1 MCDPVTAAIVVGV
14 SSVASTAANVVA
26 QTKTANAQTAAIN
39 AQRAVNR
46 EETRQQASAEL
57 FDRMRAGR
65 REQASVRA
73 AGGEA
78 GLSLSS
84 GGSIEALLLD
94 SAMQTEMAN
103 DRTLANMES
112 RHRANEADAN
122 SMLSRIQKPTA
133 LGAGLQIAS
142 AAAGAWSGVES
153 AKIRTQPS
161 DIDLGFTTMSDVDA
175 WLKSLPDKRKR
186 R

>member
-1 MCDPVTAAIVVGV
+1 MCDPVTAAVVVGV
-14 SSVASTAANVVA
+14 TSVATAAANVVA
-26 QTKTANAQTAAIN
+26 QTKTANAQTKAIN
-39 AQRAVNR
+39 EQRTVVR

-65 REQASVRA
+65 REQAKIRA
-73 AGGEA
+73 ASGEA

-84 GGSIEALLLD
+84 GGSIENLLLD
-94 SAMQTEMAN
+94 SAMQTEMAT
-103 DRTLANMES
+103 DRTIANMES

-142 AAAGAWSGVES
+142 AAASSWSGIQD
-153 AKIRTQPS
+153 AKIRKN
-161 DIDLGFTTMSDVDA
+161 GG
-175 WLKSLPDKRKR
+175 
-186 R
+186 